1 MAQYTIVRTDSRLVK
16 GCLQHKERVMTRL
29 RLPDTD
35 TSIVGACMRD
45 MGLAIDIARGY
56 CRNERRSFYISL
68 VDDAGHNIW
77 GCDVEGT
84 HD

>member
-1 MAQYTIVRTDSRLVK
+1 MNKYLIVRTDTRLVN
-16 GCLQHKERVMTRL
+16 GHARHNDRVLKRL
-29 RLPDTD
+29 YMPDVD
-35 TSIVGACMRD
+35 DSVVGAAMRQYD
-45 MGLAIDIARGY
+45 DIVTTARGY

-68 VDDAGHNIW
+68 VNDAGHNIW